1 MLELWQH
8 AISPLNLPF
17 TALFGLVMLYWVM
30 VILGFLDMD
39 HAHADVG
46 VDGHVEGHL
55 DVHGEGHF
63 DSHADGDVH
72 ADHPGMVSGFFQFLH
87 MGEMPFMIVVTI
99 LSVILWAGSVL
110 LNYFFNPDAIL
121 MKAAM
126 IFVPLFV
133 GAVIVTHFAALPFKK
148 MYQLMEK
155 DYDSHQPV
163 VGQVGKVVTTEVTSD
178 FGQVQIIRNGAPV
191 TVNARTSGA
200 AKLSKGE
207 EALVTEKNKE
217 KNTFLV
223 VKYEQPNLEK

>member
-8 AISPLNLPF
+8 AISPINLPF

-39 HAHADVG
+39 HAHADAG
-46 VDGHVEGHL
+46 VDGHFEAPTEGHA
-55 DVHGEGHF
+55 
-63 DSHADGDVH
+63 DSLLDGDGEVPVE
-72 ADHPGMVSGFFQFLH
+72 HPGLVSSFFQFLH

-99 LSVILWAGSVL
+99 LSVILWAGSML
-110 LNYFFNPDAIL
+110 LNYFLNPDAIL
-121 MKAAM
+121 MKAVM

-133 GAVIVTHFAALPFKK
+133 GGVIVTHFAALPFKK

-155 DYDSHQPV
+155 DYDSHQPI
-163 VGQVGKVVTTEVTSD
+163 VGQVGKVVTSEVTEA

-191 TVNARTSGA
+191 TINARTMGGA
-200 AKLSKGE
+200 VLSKGE
-207 EALVTEKNKE
+207 EALVTDKNKE
-217 KNTFLV
+217 KKTFLV